1 MPGRAAREFLV
12 APSGGNP
19 AVRVAVF
26 QNANLNVCFSQQ
38 RPFKAEENHENDGQL
53 SAKSG
58 RCDFDQTGR
67 KYKNYQVTS
76 YNVVDLHI
84 RVFLYDTTKFVT
96 TVIPFR
102 VASDIKRDAQ

>member
-1 MPGRAAREFLV
+1 MSA
-12 APSGGNP
+12 SGGK
-19 AVRVAVF
+19 ADIRQEGF
-26 QNANLNVCFSQQ
+26 QGQFLNVRFFQKRSFRQSENRGND
-38 RPFKAEENHENDGQL
+38 RPL
-53 SAKSG
+53 SARSG
-58 RCDFDQTGR
+58 RCNFDQTGR
-67 KYKNYQVTS
+67 KYKNCQVTS